1 MFYLHC
7 PLKCRHK
14 TLKCW
19 ARCQRRSERDRPES
33 LLGAP
38 EPGQSHRLTGA
49 ARWGRR
55 VQHLLTCARLVYCR
69 PCVRYSVHSV
79 ARVTS
84 VYSAGNAERIQDP
97 SPTKQPSTR
106 TDHAATVCGV
116 ALAEGDQ
123 TISADWSSQVPA
135 RVLAINDILSPR
147 GLLQAFCT

>member
-1 MFYLHC
+1 MPITVLTGCVAPFLS
-7 PLKCRHK
+7 LSLSLFRNVRRHSGSG
-14 TLKCW
+14 LR
-19 ARCQRRSERDRPES
+19 ASS
-33 LLGAP
+33 VH
-38 EPGQSHRLTGA
+38 PGQSHHLTGA

-69 PCVRYSVHSV
+69 PCVSYFV
-79 ARVTS
+79 ARVAS
-84 VYSAGNAERIQDP
+84 VYFAGNAETIQDP

-106 TDHAATVCGV
+106 ADHAATVCGV
-116 ALAEGDQ
+116 ARAEGDR